1 MRFVSVLLAALC
13 SVVSP
18 AAAAVA
24 SHGSS
29 GFELAF
35 EGDVPAAPA
44 DAYAKFLDIAQWWSA
59 DHTYSGSAANL
70 AIAAVPGGC
79 WCESLPAGGFVQ
91 HMQVVNAQ
99 PGVML
104 VFSGG
109 LGPLQFMGVAGSLV
123 ATFEARDGG
132 THVTLRYAVGGYAPD
147 NFAKLPAAVDGV
159 LGAGFTSYLAFAA
172 K

>member
-1 MRFVSVLLAALC
+1 MRFISFLIAGLCAAA
-13 SVVSP
+13 SP
-18 AAAAVA
+18 AGAAVA
-24 SHGSS
+24 SWGSS

-35 EGDVPAAPA
+35 EGDVAAAPA
-44 DAYAKFLDIAQWWSA
+44 DAYAKFLDIAQWWSS

-70 AIAAVPGGC
+70 SIAAVPGGC
-79 WCESLPAGGFVQ
+79 WCETLPGGFVQ
-91 HMQVVNAQ
+91 HMQVVNMQ
-99 PGVML
+99 PGAML

-123 ATFEARDGG
+123 ATFEAKDGG

-159 LGAGFTSYLAFAA
+159 LGAGFASYLAFAA